1 MPNPQAPRKR
11 TPFTLRTKLVS
22 VAVLLALL
30 VSAAIGAVSILTLQ
44 RSLEE
49 RLDAQLA
56 SAFDRAVT
64 VLNAPGFQSDRSQ
77 SIAERRGHELTEDDD
92 GDDDAEYDDDEAILP
107 TPQPSAQGPQFGKN
121 STQSLTSMV
130 TDATQILNG
139 PAQAPG
145 TVALVLDSGTLTGGY
160 LGDNGS
166 IVAVSDAQLGALS
179 KIVPDAE
186 PHTVDLGRELGV
198 YRVQGAIVDEN
209 AVIVGLPIK
218 DVRQTVMTLTA
229 TITTVAVIGLIAL
242 AIIAT
247 FIIRRTMR
255 PLEQVADAADNVAGL
270 ELHRGEVTEFERI
283 NVAGVDDRTEVG
295 RVMTAVNSMM
305 NNVESALISREASEQ
320 KVRSFVADAS
330 HELRTPLA
338 SIRGYSELV
347 RRMGGELPADVQQA
361 VGRIESESVRMTAL
375 VEDLLLLARLDEG
388 NELTLTEVDVAQLAT
403 DALGDA
409 AVAAPDHVWAIDGA
423 EHPLV
428 VLADHNRLHQAIAN
442 LLANARTHTPAG
454 TEVTVT
460 VSRDEANAVIV
471 VADNGPG
478 VSEELQ
484 STVFSRFVRGESSR
498 TRTASSSSTGLGLS
512 IVQALVDAHHGSIA
526 LTSEPGNTR
535 FEIRLPLA

>member
-1 MPNPQAPRKR
+1 MPNPPAPRTR
-11 TPFTLRTKLVS
+11 APLTLRTKLVS
-22 VAVLLALL
+22 VAVLLAF
-30 VSAAIGAVSILTLQ
+30 VVAATIGAVSILTLK

-64 VLNAPGFQSDRSQ
+64 VLNAPGFQRDRSQ
-77 SIAERRGHELTEDDD
+77 SIEERRGHELNEGESESNDD
-92 GDDDAEYDDDEAILP
+92 DDDEESLP
-107 TPQPSAQGPQFGKN
+107 TPQSTQSGQQYGKN
-121 STQSLTSMV
+121 SAATVTSTV

-145 TVALVLDSGTLTGGY
+145 TIALVLDSGTLTGGY
-160 LGDNGS
+160 LGENGS
-166 IVAVSDAQLGALS
+166 IVAVTDAQLGALA
-179 KIVPDAE
+179 KIIPDAE
-186 PHTVDLGRELGV
+186 PHTVDLGHGLGD

-209 AVIVGLPIK
+209 AVIVGLPLK
-218 DVRQTVMTLTA
+218 DMRQTVLTLTG
-229 TITTVAVIGLIAL
+229 TITTVAIIGLLAL
-242 AIIAT
+242 AVIAT
-247 FIIRRTMR
+247 IVIRRTMR
-255 PLEQVADAADNVAGL
+255 PLEQVADAADAVAGL
-270 ELHRGEVTEFERI
+270 ELHRGEVTEFDRI
-283 NVAGVDDRTEVG
+283 NVAGVDERTEVG

-305 NNVESALISREASEQ
+305 NNVESALIAREASEQ

-361 VGRIESESVRMTAL
+361 VGRIESESVRMTEL

-388 NELTLTEVDVAQLAT
+388 NELTLTEVDVARVAT
-403 DALGDA
+403 DALSDA

-423 EHPLV
+423 EHPILV
-428 VLADHNRLHQAIAN
+428 RADHNRLHQAFAN

-460 VSRDEANAVIV
+460 VASEGDQAVIT

-478 VSEELQ
+478 IPEALQ
-484 STVFSRFVRGESSR
+484 ATVFARFVRGDSSR
-498 TRTASSSSTGLGLS
+498 TRSASSSSTGLGLS
-512 IVQALVDAHHGSIA
+512 IVQALVDAHHGSIE
-526 LTSEPGNTR
+526 LSSKPGETQ
-535 FEIRLPLA
+535 FVIRLPLA